1 MLVVGRVFGQLALL
15 IFDISTNIT
24 IVIVTMMM
32 IREGDGACFPI
43 RVDRHPQLGR
53 RLVATRDIKK
63 GEVTDQSYTFI
74 LLRVVREDVKL

>member
-24 IVIVTMMM
+24 IVIVTMML

-74 LLRVVREDVKL
+74 LLTHK